1 MVQQAI
7 GMVETKGLI
16 GSIEAA
22 DAMLKAAEVSLCEQV
37 LVGSGLVTV
46 IVEGDVGAVKAATD
60 AGAAAAQRVSEL
72 ISVHV
77 IPRPDSQLDGI
88 AIHRPGDGGDEPDP
102 EPTPDP
108 TPDTDK
114 KEAEKEP
121 VMLAEKKEGAAEA
134 VSSEPVEELPKL
146 EVVKPAEPK
155 KPAVVKAETK
165 ETEAVADVDVSPATV
180 DGWFHALEFDE
191 ALEMVKKIPVVKL
204 RKVAREISDFGITG
218 RKVSKAG
225 KGQLLDEFRKYY
237 KNKKN
242 K

>member
-1 MVQQAI
+1 
-7 GMVETKGLI
+7 MVETKGMI

-22 DAMLKAAEVSLCEQV
+22 DAMLKAADVSLCEQV

-60 AGAAAAQRVSEL
+60 AGAAAAQRVGEL
-72 ISVHV
+72 SSVHV

-88 AIHRPGDGGDEPDP
+88 AIHRPGGNEPDP

-108 TPDTDK
+108 TPDTDE

-134 VSSEPVEELPKL
+134 VSSETVEELPKL

-165 ETEAVADVDVSPATV
+165 ETEAKADEDVSPATV

-237 KNKKN
+237 KKKKN

>member
-1 MVQQAI
+1 MIQQAI

-22 DAMLKAAEVSLCEQV
+22 DAMLKAADVSLCEQV

-60 AGAAAAQRVSEL
+60 AGAAAAQRVGEL

-88 AIHRPGDGGDEPDP
+88 AIHRPGDDGNDPDP

-108 TPDTDK
+108 TPDTEEKD
-114 KEAEKEP
+114 ADKEP

-134 VSSEPVEELPKL
+134 VSSEVVEELPKL
-146 EVVKPAEPK
+146 EVVKPEEPK
-155 KPAVVKAETK
+155 KPAVVKAET
-165 ETEAVADVDVSPATV
+165 EADVKADEDVSPATV

-237 KNKKN
+237 NKKKN